1 MVKVNNKIKISQNN
15 LLISNNLLESNFNYT
30 YKDAQQNAVMN
41 ELSASEIYQKYQD
54 EFKKANVLING
65 SKNILKFDMIT
76 NVHVNHLNFAEEYF
90 ELKLE
95 QYDADHKLFIVKR
108 EREAN
113 PFNHKSY
120 VTKEMDNATQSIKVP
135 YNELV
140 FDWLKEGDNLD
151 VLVGSNLNTAH
162 FVEINDNCNIH
173 SKYISLSNEFDGKF
187 YVNGRKALSIYIK
200 KKD

>member
-1 MVKVNNKIKISQNN
+1 
-15 LLISNNLLESNFNYT
+15 
-30 YKDAQQNAVMN
+30 MN